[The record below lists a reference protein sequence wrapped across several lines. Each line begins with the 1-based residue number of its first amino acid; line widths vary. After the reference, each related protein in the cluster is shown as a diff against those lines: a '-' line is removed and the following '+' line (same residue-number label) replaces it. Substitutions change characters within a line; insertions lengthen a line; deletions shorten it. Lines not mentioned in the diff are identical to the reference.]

1 MDIENANPLVDEKS
15 LRVDIGTELN
25 IKIDGVSIPLK
36 SEFVGMEM
44 GEYLIITFPRPFQ
57 NIKHKLFRGNLITI
71 KYIFN
76 GKVYAFQAKLIDTI
90 MSPKKLLLIE
100 YPNIIELHDLR
111 SRKRLD
117 CFIPTKIRQKNHEHK
132 GAILDIDNR
141 GCRWHTKV
149 LMNASL
155 LSTLVVGQEITLVCQ
170 FPGIAGELEVIGK
183 LKNTE
188 NINQETVLGI
198 IFHKGSQKVQKVIAQ
213 YIFSAEDFF
222 QSRKL

>member
-1 MDIENANPLVDEKS
+1 
-15 LRVDIGTELN
+15 
-25 IKIDGVSIPLK
+25 LK

-57 NIKHKLFRGNLITI
+57 SIKHKLFQGNLITI
-71 KYIFN
+71 KYILN

-117 CFIPTKIRQKNHEHK
+117 CFIPTKIRLKNHEPK
-132 GAILDIDNR
+132 GAILDINNR

-149 LMNASL
+149 QMNVSL
-155 LSTLVVGQEITLVCQ
+155 LSILVVDQEITLVCQ

-183 LKNTE
+183 LKNIQ
-188 NINQETVLGI
+188 NIKQETVLGI

-222 QSRKL
+222 QSSKL